1 MIEREDSME
10 VINELLGYEYLK
22 IFQDPEKFNF
32 SIDSMILA
40 HFVELKPDT
49 KNIIDIGCGN
59 APISMYL
66 TLRTKAHID
75 AVEIQEES
83 FKLADKSVK
92 INHLEDQI
100 TLINEDIKGYS
111 KRYNKKYDVVISNPP
126 FFKYT
131 EGSNVNINEYKTIAR
146 HEIML
151 TLDEL
156 VSEASHLL
164 NDAGV
169 FALVHRPDRLT
180 DIITTLRKYHLEP
193 KRIQFVYPKLG
204 TNANHVLV
212 EAKKNRGEGGLK
224 VLPPFYV
231 HNLDGSHTKEALEV
245 YNQKD
250 LMK

>member
-1 MIEREDSME
+1 ME

-40 HFVELKPDT
+40 HFVDLKKDI

-66 TLRTKAHID
+66 TLRTNAHID

-83 FKLADKSVK
+83 IALAKKSIEINKL
-92 INHLEDQI
+92 EERI
-100 TLINEDIKGYS
+100 TLINCDIKGFS
-111 KRYNKKYDVVISNPP
+111 KSCGKKYDVVISNPP

-131 EGSNVNINEYKTIAR
+131 PSSNININEYKTIAR
-146 HEIML
+146 HEVML
-151 TLDEL
+151 TLEEL
-156 VSEASHLL
+156 VFEASKLL
-164 NDAGV
+164 NDGGV

-180 DIITTLRKYHLEP
+180 DILSCLRKYKLEP
-193 KRIQFVYPKLG
+193 KRIQFVYPKEG
-204 TNANHVLV
+204 SEANHVLV

-224 VLPPFYV
+224 ILPPFYV
-231 HNLDGSHTKEALEV
+231 HNIDGSHTKEALEV

-250 LMK
+250 LVK